1 MNWSA
6 FLNLICVGSYQK
18 RYILYQQSNS
28 ISALVLYILYFLLDM
43 VQSIAEHAVKQ
54 TVTAFKMQK
63 WILISS
69 KCAFHHGHYACSS
82 C

>member
-1 MNWSA
+1 MVSIFKCNFFWQLSKNIS
-6 FLNLICVGSYQK
+6 FLSTIKFHFSF
-18 RYILYQQSNS
+18 S
-28 ISALVLYILYFLLDM
+28 LVYILYFLLDM
-43 VQSIAEHAVKQ
+43 VQSIAKHAVKQ

-63 WILISS
+63 WILFLS

>member
-1 MNWSA
+1 MKWSA
-6 FLNLICVGSYQK
+6 FLNVICFGSYRK
-18 RYILYQQSNS
+18 RYLFYQQSNS
-28 ISALVLYILYFLLDM
+28 ISALVLYILYFLLDV
-43 VQSIAEHAVKQ
+43 VQSIAKHAVKQ

-63 WILISS
+63 WILFLS